1 MTTDSEISLSL
12 SDSAVVKLQEVID
25 DYPEEVAGL
34 RLKIVGR
41 SGDGF
46 EHALTLVEKGYE
58 HEDDPVV
65 EVSGLR
71 IYIEAEN
78 REQLDGVRVNYTF
91 KGENISGLEFENP
104 NPPWSD
110 PVAVM
115 IQRIFDEQVNP
126 QIAAH
131 GGVITLLDY
140 QDGTVFIEMGGG
152 CAGCGMADVT
162 LKQGVEVALKEAI
175 PEIKEIVDT
184 TDHAAGTNPYYEPSK
199 K

>member
-1 MTTDSEISLSL
+1 MTTGSEISLSL

-46 EHALTLVEKGYE
+46 EHVLTLVELGYDP
-58 HEDDPVV
+58 EDDPVI

-78 REQLDGVRVNYTF
+78 REQLDGVRVNYSF

-131 GGVITLLDY
+131 GGVISLLDY
-140 QDGTVFIEMGGG
+140 QDGIVYIEMGGG

>member
-1 MTTDSEISLSL
+1 MTTDSETSLSL
-12 SDSAVVKLQEVID
+12 SESAVAKLQEVID

-46 EHALTLVEKGYE
+46 EHVLTLVELGYE
-58 HEDDPVV
+58 PEDDAVV

-78 REQLDGVRVNYTF
+78 REQLDGVRVNYSF

-110 PVAVM
+110 PVAMM

-131 GGVITLLDY
+131 GGVISLLDY
-140 QDGTVFIEMGGG
+140 QDGVVYIEMGGG

-184 TDHAAGTNPYYEPSK
+184 TDHAAGTNPYYEPCK

>member
-46 EHALTLVEKGYE
+46 EHVLTLVELGYDP
-58 HEDDPVV
+58 EDDPVI

-78 REQLDGVRVNYTF
+78 REQLDGVRVNYSF

-131 GGVITLLDY
+131 GGVISLLDY
-140 QDGTVFIEMGGG
+140 QDGIVYIEMGGG